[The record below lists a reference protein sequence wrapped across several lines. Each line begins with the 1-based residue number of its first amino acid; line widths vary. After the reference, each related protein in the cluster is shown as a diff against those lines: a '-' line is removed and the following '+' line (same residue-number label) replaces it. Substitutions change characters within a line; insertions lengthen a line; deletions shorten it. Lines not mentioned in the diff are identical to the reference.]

1 MNSEAN
7 IRTGHTT
14 VCKAD
19 SDGQPAAGIKAAKT
33 VKVSAASAKQR
44 DYLFDNYKV
53 LLIVLVVMG
62 HFIEPCYRN
71 NEFLYTLKWL
81 IVSFHMPAF
90 IFISGY
96 FSKRELPF
104 SVIFKKL
111 LVPYIVYEFVY
122 YFFYIFILHKETGL
136 YLLYPKF
143 SLWYLLALFVWRA
156 VTPCVKKCPHYM
168 PLAFAAGLLIGC
180 SDMADNFLSL
190 PRILYFYPFFLA
202 GMNFDRSILARFQK
216 KLFRFLSAAVILA
229 FTGCVLCMPVFD
241 TLSVKVFYGRYNYD
255 FLGQGIAM
263 GILWRGICYGVGFA
277 MTFSGLLLIPNRKTS
292 LSYIGTRTMAIY
304 LFHGL
309 TYSYLKDCTGLL
321 KHVETIPQ
329 SLLLLLGCMLL
340 AVIFSAAPLTAFTN
354 KVADLRMPAAVTQ
367 VAAQTVSRTADAV
380 VSRSRHWLRE
390 RSVSFRWFLYRR
402 NARGFRRIMFL
413 GGRF

>member
-1 MNSEAN
+1 MNRIWEKN
-7 IRTGHTT
+7 RMIIRFLDEVLYMDSITCI
-14 VCKAD
+14 CKTSAET
-19 SDGQPAAGIKAAKT
+19 SAKAPA
-33 VKVSAASAKQR
+33 AKQR
-44 DYLFDNYKV
+44 DYLFDNYKA

-96 FSKRELPF
+96 FSRRELKYA
-104 SVIFKKL
+104 VILKKL
-111 LVPYIVYEFVY
+111 LMPYIVYEFIY

-156 VTPCVKKCPHYM
+156 ATPWVKKCPHYM
-168 PLAFAAGLLIGC
+168 AGTVAAGLLIGC

-190 PRILYFYPFFLA
+190 PRILYFYPFFLT
-202 GMNFDRSILARFQK
+202 GMKFNRNVLTRLKRTSLR
-216 KLFRFLSAAVILA
+216 LLCAAAIVL
-229 FTGCVLCMPVFD
+229 FTGCILYIPVFD

-255 FLGQGIAM
+255 FLGQDILS
-263 GILWRGICYGVGFA
+263 GILWRCVCYMVGFA
-277 MTFSGLLLIPNRKTS
+277 MTFAVMLLVPSRQTCF
-292 LSYIGTRTMAIY
+292 SYIGTRTMAIY

-309 TYSYLKDCTGLL
+309 TYSYLKDCTTLL
-321 KHVETIPQ
+321 KDVSTLPQ
-329 SLLLLLGCMLL
+329 SLLLLFCCILL
-340 AVIFSAAPLTAFTN
+340 AAVFSVPQLSAFTN
-354 KVADLRMPAAVTQ
+354 KIADLRLTDTI
-367 VAAQTVSRTADAV
+367 AQTV
-380 VSRSRHWLRE
+380 WLASAGCR
-390 RSVSFRWFLYRR
+390 RLVQRKAASFRWFLYTR
-402 NARGFRRIMFL
+402 NNYVGLTHMMFL